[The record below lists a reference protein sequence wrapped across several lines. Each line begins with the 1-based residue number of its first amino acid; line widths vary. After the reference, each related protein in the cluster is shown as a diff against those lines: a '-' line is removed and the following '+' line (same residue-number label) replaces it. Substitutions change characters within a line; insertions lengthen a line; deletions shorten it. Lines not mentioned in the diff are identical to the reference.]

1 VHLFNF
7 CFLAQLAAMQ
17 HELQATQ
24 EAAAGSSN
32 TSGSNASNTEDGRVQ
47 RPKKIKN
54 LQAAMSLSNDPMT
67 YQLFRVGPFF
77 ILTKCIRTQS
87 LFIG

>member
-24 EAAAGSSN
+24 EAAA
-32 TSGSNASNTEDGRVQ
+32 SGSNASNTEDGRVQ